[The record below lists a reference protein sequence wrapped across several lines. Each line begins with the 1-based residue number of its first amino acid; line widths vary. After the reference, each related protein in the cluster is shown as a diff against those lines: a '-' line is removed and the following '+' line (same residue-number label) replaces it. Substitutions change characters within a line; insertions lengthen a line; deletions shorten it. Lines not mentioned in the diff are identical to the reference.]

1 MSAVTEF
8 QSTHPS
14 RGATEVA
21 GKIGDMTDVSIH
33 APLAGCDPRLPV
45 VGNRERVSIHAPLAG
60 CDRSPAARKCSR
72 SRFNPR
78 TPRGVRLYGN
88 GQKAERRSFNPR
100 TPRGVRQSRD
110 DRCRGAGWFQSTHPS
125 RGATTSSWSMNW
137 IMTFQST
144 HPSRG
149 ATFPYFGDDTDY
161 LVSIHA
167 PLAGCDLPLN
177 DNTFGE
183 IAFQSTHPSRGAT
196 ANGPTKGTFCH
207 VFMGVTRHKYDFS
220 RRFVPRPSFGTVLPP
235 IFYHAIFCSLH
246 LRAHK
251 EPLR

>member
-1 MSAVTEF
+1 MEHIYFPAF

-14 RGATEVA
+14 RGATTD
-21 GKIGDMTDVSIH
+21 GKNYTID
-33 APLAGCDPRLPV
+33 
-45 VGNRERVSIHAPLAG
+45 
-60 CDRSPAARKCSR
+60 
-72 SRFNPR
+72 
-78 TPRGVRLYGN
+78 
-88 GQKAERRSFNPR
+88 Q
-100 TPRGVRQSRD
+100 
-110 DRCRGAGWFQSTHPS
+110 WFQSTHPS
-125 RGATTSSWSMNW
+125 RGATKVDPKTPG
-137 IMTFQST
+137 ILLFQST

-149 ATFPYFGDDTDY
+149 ATRTADSEMPPGG
-161 LVSIHA
+161 VSIHA
-167 PLAGCDLPLN
+167 PLAGCDFRRPRRSGGRWCFNPRTPRGVRRFISVLVI
-177 DNTFGE
+177 FCWR
-183 IAFQSTHPSRGAT
+183 FQSTHPSRGAT